1 LTQVAGVL
9 FEGVWRDSF
18 NFIEAKSFFFS
29 VKVGEAVVRL
39 IGRKKERV
47 LPVWWPALGL
57 QCTVWLVAVVEQPPV
72 PQTLEE

>member
-1 LTQVAGVL
+1 MERL
-9 FEGVWRDSF
+9 F
-18 NFIEAKSFFFS
+18 FIEAKSFFFS

-39 IGRKKERV
+39 GEKRKGFCRCGGS
-47 LPVWWPALGL
+47 GL